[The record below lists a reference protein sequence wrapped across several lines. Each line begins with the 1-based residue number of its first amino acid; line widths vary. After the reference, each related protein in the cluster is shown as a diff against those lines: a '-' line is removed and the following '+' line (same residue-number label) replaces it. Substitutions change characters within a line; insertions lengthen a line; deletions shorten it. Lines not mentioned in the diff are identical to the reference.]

1 MSAYV
6 APVQDMLFALDLA
19 GLPDLVSLP
28 RFADAT
34 PDLIAAV
41 LEEAGKFGAG
51 VLAPL
56 NEIGDQQG
64 CTLEADGTVR
74 LPEGAV
80 DAYAQ
85 FVEAG
90 WPSLPFD
97 PAVGGQGLPAAV
109 GVAVGEI
116 WQAANLAW
124 AIGPL
129 LTTGSIEALSAHGT
143 EDQKRLFLPPLVSG
157 AWTGTMNLTEPQAG
171 SDLAQLRCKA
181 EPAPDLG
188 SCLGGDAY
196 RIIGQKIFISHGDH
210 EMAEN
215 ICHLVLARL
224 PDAPPGVRGI
234 SLFLVPKVLVN
245 DDGSLGARN
254 DVKAVSLEHK
264 LGIHGSPTAVMAFG
278 DEGGAVGTLIGQP
291 HKGLACM
298 FTMMNNARLNVGL
311 QGVGIAERATQH
323 AAAYARERLQGADV
337 TDPKAGKTAIIHH
350 PDVRRMLMTMRAK
363 TQAARLLTYYAVA
376 QLDLAHAHPDE
387 AVRAAAHARMDLLTP
402 VVKGW
407 CTDVGFEVSDLG
419 VQVFGGTGYIEETGA
434 AQFLRDARVC
444 RIYEGTNGIQAI
456 DLVGRKLLHDQ
467 GAAVRTL
474 VTDMRATVSAL
485 EAGAP
490 TRNTL
495 DAASLAPPLG
505 AAVDDLEAASAW
517 ILEHASPLAAQ
528 GASTPYAHLF
538 GIVTG
543 GWLMARAA
551 MEARRRLDADEGDPA
566 FLTAKIATARYMAD
580 AILPF
585 TGAHRAA
592 IVAGPDSLMALEQDW
607 F

>member
-1 MSAYV
+1 MSDYV
-6 APVQDMLFALDLA
+6 APVEDMLFALDLA
-19 GLPDLVSLP
+19 GLPDLVALP

-34 PDLIAAV
+34 PDLVSAI

-56 NEIGDQQG
+56 NEIGDRQG
-64 CTLEADGTVR
+64 CALEADGTVR
-74 LPEGAV
+74 LPEGSA

-97 PAVGGQGLPAAV
+97 PAQGGQGLPASI

-129 LTTGSIEALSAHGT
+129 LTTGSIEALTAHGT
-143 EDQKRLFLPPLVSG
+143 DDQKRLYLPKLVSG
-157 AWTGTMNLTEPQAG
+157 EWTGTMNLTEPQAG

-188 SCLGGDAY
+188 EDVY
-196 RIIGQKIFISHGDH
+196 RITGQKIFISHGDH
-210 EMAEN
+210 DMAEN

-224 PDAPPGVRGI
+224 PDAPSGVKGI

-264 LGIHGSPTAVMAFG
+264 MGIHGSPTAVMAYG
-278 DEGGAVGTLIGQP
+278 DAGGAVGTLIGQP

-311 QGVGIAERATQH
+311 QGVGIAERALQH
-323 AAAYARERLQGADV
+323 AVTYAKERLQGVDV
-337 TDPKAGKTAIIHH
+337 TDPKAGKAPIIHH

-376 QLDLAHAHPDE
+376 QLDLAHAHPDA

-407 CTDVGFEVSDLG
+407 CTDVGFEVSDMG

-456 DLVGRKLLHDQ
+456 DLVGRKLLHDK
-467 GAAVRTL
+467 GAAVKALIAEMRT
-474 VTDMRATVSAL
+474 TVMDLEKGTPAKTPLDVAAL
-485 EAGAP
+485 AAP
-490 TRNTL
+490 L
-495 DAASLAPPLG
+495 D
-505 AAVDDLEAASAW
+505 AAVDDLQAASTW
-517 ILEHASPLAAQ
+517 ILEHATPLDAQ
-528 GASTPYAHLF
+528 GACTPYAHLF
-538 GIVTG
+538 GIATG
-543 GWLMARAA
+543 GWLMTLAA
-551 MEARRRLDADEGDPA
+551 IEARRRLDGGEGDPA
-566 FLTAKIATARYMAD
+566 FMTAKITTARFMAD

-592 IVAGPDSLMALEQDW
+592 AMAGPDSLMSLEEAC